1 MVKVDIKK
9 LWQNKFVSVRD
20 IHLKLGMGKG
30 GLEIT
35 YNKQSMVLDEES
47 CANLYKIN
55 KDRPQNLIKSKF
67 GKGSYFLVDIEFK
80 PLTTDHRQQVLI

>member
-20 IHLKLGMGKG
+20 VHLKLGMGKG

-35 YNKQSMVLDEES
+35 YNKQCMVLDEET
-47 CANLYKIN
+47 CANLYKIH